1 MRAIGRV
8 DSGAGWSAQIHGHS
22 TSEQREIHCHAE
34 TGGKGQRPHLASGT
48 SVFHAHAIEELT
60 GVSGGGVRA
69 TRRARLTDD
78 VALDGVKTPPAPQK
92 TRRRT

>member
-1 MRAIGRV
+1 
-8 DSGAGWSAQIHGHS
+8 
-22 TSEQREIHCHAE
+22 
-34 TGGKGQRPHLASGT
+34 LASGT